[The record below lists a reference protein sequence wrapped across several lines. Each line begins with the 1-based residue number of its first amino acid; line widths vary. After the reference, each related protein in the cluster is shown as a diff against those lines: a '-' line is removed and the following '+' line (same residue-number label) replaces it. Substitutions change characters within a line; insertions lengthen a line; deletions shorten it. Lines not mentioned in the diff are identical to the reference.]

1 VVWWLVVVLADLASN
16 PISAGWGREE
26 ARRWK
31 VQLCNAG
38 IVPPI
43 GQETAVQSITEV
55 AYLQHSESVSW
66 VQATV
71 AVREIDSTD
80 LARPLSNP
88 CAGRT
93 RPR

>member
-1 VVWWLVVVLADLASN
+1 MVSCGWRTWHQTQFL
-16 PISAGWGREE
+16 PAGEREE

-66 VQATV
+66 VQANK
-71 AVREIDSTD
+71 RK
-80 LARPLSNP
+80 
-88 CAGRT
+88 
-93 RPR
+93 